1 MRYKSRHAKRF
12 RDVAS
17 QCSGNEL
24 VGERDA
30 SDVKRGDNRFYRQPY
45 TFGVTG
51 AIGRCFRPIMSM
63 KASPT
68 AFANRR

>member
-1 MRYKSRHAKRF
+1 MCYKSRHAKRF
-12 RDVAS
+12 RGIAS

-24 VGERDA
+24 VGEQEARDI
-30 SDVKRGDNRFYRQPY
+30 KRGDNRFYREPY

-51 AIGRCFRPIMSM
+51 AIGGCFGSTMSV
-63 KASPT
+63 KANP